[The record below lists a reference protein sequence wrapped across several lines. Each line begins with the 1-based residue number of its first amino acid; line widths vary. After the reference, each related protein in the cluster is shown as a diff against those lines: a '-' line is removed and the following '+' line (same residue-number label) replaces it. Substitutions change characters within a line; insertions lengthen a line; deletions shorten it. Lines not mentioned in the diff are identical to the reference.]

1 MPISKCI
8 IQHINRRKNKN
19 HMIISRDAE
28 EDFDKIQHS
37 FLIKALM
44 KLGIEKMYFNIIKA
58 IYHKCMVNIIL
69 NREKLNP
76 VKDRNETGCVL
87 SPLLLIIV
95 LEFLAIAVRQEKEIK

>member
-1 MPISKCI
+1 
-8 IQHINRRKNKN
+8 
-19 HMIISRDAE
+19 
-28 EDFDKIQHS
+28 
-37 FLIKALM
+37 
-44 KLGIEKMYFNIIKA
+44 
-58 IYHKCMVNIIL
+58 MVNIIL